1 MMESSGRAQTES
13 ERDPMISQSSP
24 TSGANANNTFIAI
37 IAYAINYYCS
47 FFRFLFFRFDFMLL
61 LWSVI
66 SFIADVISDTLLI
79 LEYYR
84 NGDVWYCGF
93 TIAFRVTPAFIITVL
108 SFINYYQR
116 WKFVDKINKSN
127 DEYQLKEKYIVDSN
141 GRFIFRSVFTFFM
154 LNPIAR

>member
-1 MMESSGRAQTES
+1 MESSGRAQTES
-13 ERDPMISQSSP
+13 EEIPMIGLPISSP
-24 TSGANANNTFIAI
+24 ASRANANNTL
-37 IAYAINYYCS
+37 NYYCS
-47 FFRFLFFRFDFMLL
+47 LFRFLFFRFDFILL

-84 NGDVWYCGF
+84 NSDVWYCGF

-116 WKFVDKINKSN
+116 WKFVHKINKSN
-127 DEYQLKEKYIVDSN
+127 DEYQLKEKYVVDSN